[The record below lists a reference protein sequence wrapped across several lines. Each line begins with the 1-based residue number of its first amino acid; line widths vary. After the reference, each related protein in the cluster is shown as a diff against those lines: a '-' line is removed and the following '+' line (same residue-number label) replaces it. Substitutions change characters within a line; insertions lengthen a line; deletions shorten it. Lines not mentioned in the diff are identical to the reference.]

1 MLFDGSV
8 RGLLQ
13 KSLPISHVFS
23 CPLTIKGVFEA
34 KKDPLKER
42 FIQILIF
49 RASPL
54 TIKGCFEQKRV
65 GLSRNFPP
73 LYYKGRK
80 KGICG
85 VTHAKT
91 YSIFNIGQ
99 KRGDEQQRSVMVEPI
114 LLNQVKTI

>member
-1 MLFDGSV
+1 VVCGK
-8 RGLLQ
+8 

-23 CPLTIKGVFEA
+23 CPLTIKGDFEA

-42 FIQILIF
+42 FIQILVF

-54 TIKGCFEQKRV
+54 TMKGCFWQKRF
-65 GLSRNFPP
+65 GLSRNCFS

-80 KGICG
+80 KGVCG
-85 VTHAKT
+85 VTYAKT

-99 KRGDEQQRSVMVEPI
+99 KRGDEQQRSSCNSFLFS
-114 LLNQVKTI
+114 LLVPFLN